1 MDIIVWFEKEGG
13 EVIASAVTPK
23 GVETLTGLL
32 YSFSPVY
39 VIAMRDTPD
48 SFLENVKDDTITMIY
63 QDGEFTPLTA
73 DKKVL
78 Q

>member
-1 MDIIVWFEKEGG
+1 MDIIIWFENDGG
-13 EVIASAVTPK
+13 EVVASAVTPK
-23 GVETLTGLL
+23 GVGTLTELL
-32 YSFSPVY
+32 FSDIPIY
-39 VIAMRDTPD
+39 VMAIRDTPD
-48 SFLENVKDDTITMIY
+48 AFMENVKGDTITMMY